1 MPGKTPKYSETYK
14 LAVIIL
20 VSKGEDPHDLAKC
33 IKPTAGTIRN
43 WNSQNSLT
51 GKSRDNENLHRVK
64 QERNTLAEILA
75 SVLSDRHPGSS

>member
-20 VSKGEDPHDLAKC
+20 VAKGEDPHDLAKC

-43 WNSQNSLT
+43 WISKNTLT
-51 GKSRDNENLHRVK
+51 GKSRDNENLDRVK
-64 QERNTLAEILA
+64 RERNSLAEILS
-75 SVLSDRHPGSS
+75 SVLGDR

>member
-20 VSKGEDPHDLAKC
+20 ASKGEDPHDLAKC

-43 WNSQNSLT
+43 WISKNTLT
-51 GKSRDNENLHRVK
+51 GKSRDNENLDRVK
-64 QERNTLAEILA
+64 RERNSLAEILS
-75 SVLSDRHPGSS
+75 SVLGDR